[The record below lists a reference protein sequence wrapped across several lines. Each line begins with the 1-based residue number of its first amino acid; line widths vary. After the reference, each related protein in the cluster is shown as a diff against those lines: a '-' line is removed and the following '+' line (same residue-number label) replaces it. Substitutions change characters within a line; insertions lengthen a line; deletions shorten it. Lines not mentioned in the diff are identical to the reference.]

1 MNLHNERRNTNASP
15 TSVRY
20 ISKFTDSS
28 NASYMKPASEVSMNL
43 SYDSSPTSIRYVS
56 QFVDLH
62 ASQFVDSH
70 VSQFVDSNV
79 EHMKPALKDRSI
91 KLSYNGMDPLYND
104 NFIPYQPPFCEP
116 IGPKYS
122 NGMVFYP
129 HPNNCKPSTNINYD
143 VNYKKD
149 DIKNI
154 EYVNNND
161 TVQQQ
166 PSSFIDFHQQQL
178 DRINETENVSIE
190 TICGQDDEKGFPLVP
205 DEFLGGILNV
215 ESINEE
221 EENSSDFELILTDL
235 HLNEHIVRCSERI
248 TFMDLLSQLN
258 GKYNKLYLNNIEI
271 YDSSKH
277 LEIYSYFTSFGLIEN
292 ERNEGKLPR
301 VTLHVDGRPNGNDI
315 RKEFINNDELSDE
328 WEFIYNV
335 KTEHVEKE
343 ATKVIHRVL
352 RSKRN
357 GRLYALFNSRVQKC
371 NFDSVKDNTNGF
383 GGIFYAYEIYKS
395 DDDGKY
401 YSEKAFCSKY
411 KQIYEEKLYI
421 VKLMNLDDIEK
432 SRKIMQA
439 KSTHQANAS
448 NDDPE
453 NTPPFAANEEDPWNE
468 IAINILLKKCPHE
481 NIIKMEQYGIIGKI
495 FDDPSEFSDGNVVNL
510 NVTNIEQNYLFMILE
525 CAEVGD
531 AFSSKI
537 SNIKR
542 SEKLCEIFVHILK
555 AVKQ

>member
-1 MNLHNERRNTNASP
+1 MSEIQTYDKPGSLKTVDEVLNKYVPLNVFRPIFNYKDFNAMQSVIAESVLRSNDNMTVASP
-15 TSVRY
+15 TGSGKTTIFELAIVKMFNDDRNRFQSASL
-20 ISKFTDSS
+20 SKDKINPKAIYLAPSKSLVQERIASWKHKFGSSLNKKVVELTSDS
-28 NASYMKPASEVSMNL
+28 L
-43 SYDSSPTSIRYVS
+43 
-56 QFVDLH
+56 
-62 ASQFVDSH
+62 
-70 VSQFVDSNV
+70 
-79 EHMKPALKDRSI
+79 
-91 KLSYNGMDPLYND
+91 
-104 NFIPYQPPFCEP
+104 
-116 IGPKYS
+116 
-122 NGMVFYP
+122 
-129 HPNNCKPSTNINYD
+129 
-143 VNYKKD
+143 
-149 DIKNI
+149 
-154 EYVNNND
+154 
-161 TVQQQ
+161 
-166 PSSFIDFHQQQL
+166 
-178 DRINETENVSIE
+178 ETEGDN
-190 TICGQDDEKGFPLVP
+190 
-205 DEFLGGILNV
+205 
-215 ESINEE
+215 
-221 EENSSDFELILTDL
+221 
-235 HLNEHIVRCSERI
+235 
-248 TFMDLLSQLN
+248 FMDLIREADIICSTAEKFDSCTTKWRGDKLAKNLVFNLQLI
-258 GKYNKLYLNNIEI
+258 LL
-271 YDSSKH
+271 D
-277 LEIYSYFTSFGLIEN
+277 
-292 ERNEGKLPR
+292 KLPR
-301 VTLHVDGRPNGNDI
+301 VTLHVDGRPNCNDI